1 MSGTA
6 LSSVDVGASSLERFA
21 AVLHSEQLQELRAGI
36 MRARELLAERTVWNV
51 SSTARGGGVAEMLH
65 TLLAYA
71 RGVGVD
77 VRWEVIGAQPA
88 FFEVT
93 KRIQHRL
100 HGFAGDGG
108 PLGDEER
115 DLYEGTLAASGEAL
129 AAKVR
134 DRDLVILHDPQT
146 AGLVPAVHKCG
157 ALVVWRCHVGVD
169 HPTALVRET
178 WQFLHRYVAAA
189 DAAVFSRAS
198 FVWEGID
205 RARVA
210 IITPSLDAFDP
221 KNQAMDDPTV
231 AAILAASGICVD
243 ASHAPPQFERMD
255 GAHGRVRRRAT
266 MIEERPLSGRERY
279 V

>member
-1 MSGTA
+1 MSGRA

-93 KRIQHRL
+93 KRIHNRL

-115 DLYEGTLAASGEAL
+115 DLYEGTLAASGGG
-129 AAKVR
+129 
-134 DRDLVILHDPQT
+134 
-146 AGLVPAVHKCG
+146 GLQKF
-157 ALVVWRCHVGVD
+157 VVSEN
-169 HPTALVRET
+169 T
-178 WQFLHRYVAAA
+178 
-189 DAAVFSRAS
+189 
-198 FVWEGID
+198 
-205 RARVA
+205 
-210 IITPSLDAFDP
+210 
-221 KNQAMDDPTV
+221 
-231 AAILAASGICVD
+231 
-243 ASHAPPQFERMD
+243 
-255 GAHGRVRRRAT
+255 
-266 MIEERPLSGRERY
+266 
-279 V
+279 